1 MAPLAVAFL
10 ASSAIKLYGGIKA
23 NKAKRKSLLHKEAM
37 YNQQANEMQRR
48 ATENYAIMESQGMA
62 QVADLQF
69 KSVGMS
75 GQMGSSSM
83 QALTM
88 SSYKSMYDE
97 LARQKRVD
105 DYQIAMTRLNGNV
118 MGGEAAEVN
127 RQTATTALSTGLDT
141 YTTGK
146 TNKVF

>member
-48 ATENYAIMESQGMA
+48 ATENYAIMEKQGIAAVSQER
-62 QVADLQF
+62 F

-75 GQMGSSSM
+75 GQMGASSM
-83 QALTM
+83 QAITM

-97 LARQKRVD
+97 IARQKRVD
-105 DYQIAMTRLNGNV
+105 DFQIAMTRMNGKIV
-118 MGGEAAEVN
+118 AGEAQEVN
-127 RQTATTALSTGLDT
+127 RQNSTMVATSLLDT

-146 TNKVF
+146 TGKVF